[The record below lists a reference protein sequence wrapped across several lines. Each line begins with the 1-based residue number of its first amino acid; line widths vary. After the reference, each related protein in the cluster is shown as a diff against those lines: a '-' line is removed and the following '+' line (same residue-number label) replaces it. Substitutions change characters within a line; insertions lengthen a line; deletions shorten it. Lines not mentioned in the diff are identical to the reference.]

1 LAHGEVGSTEQ
12 TYVFRTYDHY
22 PPAPLSSR
30 KSKEKHKNPGNAHS
44 EEIYKIARATSAAP
58 RYFSKVLINDSWYR
72 DGAIGANNPAENA
85 LEEVIQ
91 MHEQPPKIVV
101 SLGTGEKDL
110 KAKIKDNKKTGL
122 IKDWHSV
129 AKVLTQIATES
140 ARTARAVEETCRKLE
155 INYWRWN
162 ALAPMGDV
170 KLDEWLPRSSGR
182 DTKRKI
188 YSQTASYL
196 ARPKVYK
203 RLWECARWLVKQ
215 RRERA
220 LTERWE
226 VFARRFVYFCP
237 EPGCQGRSSAFLTRG
252 ELRDHGMYEHS
263 YVSAC
268 KVQGHNQFKYA
279 CVQDRCRAEGIHIY
293 ETAAD
298 LEDHLRGRVH
308 KMDHPK
314 LRSQRWLEA
323 WLDEGRHTHIQAA
336 KRQLS
341 NEVEETE
348 TEFEQEVE
356 FDDSDIS
363 FLPSGSEMET
373 RGTATTSP
381 ELRGFPSPSRQE
393 IEPQPNED
401 VEVLELN
408 GEKAT
413 GMILTSHTNG
423 ACDISA
429 R

>member
-1 LAHGEVGSTEQ
+1 
-12 TYVFRTYDHY
+12 VFRTYDHY
-22 PPAPLSSR
+22 PPSPLSSR

-58 RYFSKVLINDSWYR
+58 RYFSKMLINDNWYR
-72 DGAIGANNPAENA
+72 DGAIGANNPAEIA
-85 LEEVIQ
+85 LDEVIQ

-101 SLGTGEKDL
+101 SLGTGEKNL
-110 KAKIKDNKKTGL
+110 KTKATENKKTGL
-122 IKDWHSV
+122 ITDWRSV

-140 ARTARAVEETCRKLE
+140 ARTARTVEEACRKHD

-162 ALAPMGDV
+162 APAPMGDI
-170 KLDEWLPRSSGR
+170 KLDEWLPRSNGKE
-182 DTKRKI
+182 TRKKI
-188 YSQTASYL
+188 KSQTASYL
-196 ARPKVYK
+196 SRPKVY
-203 RLWECARWLVKQ
+203 RRMWECARWLVKQ
-215 RRERA
+215 RRDRA

-268 KVQGHNQFKYA
+268 KVQGHDQFKYA

-293 ETAAD
+293 ETEAD
-298 LEDHLRGRVH
+298 LEEHLRGRVH
-308 KMDHPK
+308 NMKHPK
-314 LRSQRWLEA
+314 LRSQRFLEA
-323 WLDEGRHTHIQAA
+323 WLDEGRITHIQAA

-356 FDDSDIS
+356 FDDDDLS
-363 FLPSGSEMET
+363 FLPSGSDMET
-373 RGTATTSP
+373 RGTAATTP
-381 ELRGFPSPSRQE
+381 ELRGLPSPNKKQTG
-393 IEPQPNED
+393 PQTNEE
-401 VEVLELN
+401 VEVLELD
-408 GEKAT
+408 GEKGT

-423 ACDISA
+423 ACEISA
-429 R
+429 Q